1 MIVQIDFVM
10 KLIVATLMG
19 GIIGFERESSKR
31 PAGLKTH
38 ILVTVGAMLVMVISV
53 RGFSNGDPARL
64 AAQVVS
70 GIGFLG
76 AGTIIVRGKS
86 IYGLTTAATLWVC
99 ACLGLTIGIG
109 FYAEAILSLF
119 VVLFS
124 LWPLNM
130 IQKKLFSDELCKIVS
145 IKYSGTYPSISDV
158 FTQMSVDR
166 VQVKRIEVDEAGS
179 QLIAVIAAKHL
190 DDITKAVSNLIHI
203 ESVVGFAYKNE
214 VE

>member
-1 MIVQIDFVM
+1 MVVQIDFVI
-10 KLIVATLMG
+10 KLITATLMG

-53 RGFSNGDPARL
+53 RGFTGGDPARL

-70 GIGFLG
+70 GVGFLG

-86 IYGLTTAATLWVC
+86 IYGLTTAASLWVC

-109 FYAEAILSLF
+109 FYAEAILSLV

-130 IQKKLFSDELCKIVS
+130 IQKKLFADELCKIIS
-145 IKYSGTYPSISDV
+145 IKYKKTCPSIADA
-158 FTQMSVDR
+158 FKQMNAEH
-166 VQVKRIEVDEAGS
+166 VQVVSIEVDEVHK
-179 QLIAVIAAKHL
+179 QLTAVLTAKQEK
-190 DDITKAVSNLIHI
+190 DIKLAVSGLVQIDNVI
-203 ESVVGFAYKNE
+203 GFAYENN
-214 VE
+214 VD